1 MNILTVEEKHYLL
14 NRDSL
19 TEPIQMIFSKKQKIF
34 SEIFFG
40 FLNALLNFK
49 YSPTKDEP
57 HS

>member
-1 MNILTVEEKHYLL
+1 
-14 NRDSL
+14 
-19 TEPIQMIFSKKQKIF
+19 MIFPKKQKIF

>member
-1 MNILTVEEKHYLL
+1 
-14 NRDSL
+14 
-19 TEPIQMIFSKKQKIF
+19 MIFSKKQKIF

-57 HS
+57 HSWCISANTGSAKYG